1 MLPSQLA
8 ALLTPHS
15 DDSVPVPTL
24 HSGVASADAAL
35 ALALALGLGLG
46 LGLARVI
53 NVATDVRNLV
63 LNLVISF
70 FLFWE
75 KLVVLYV

>member
-24 HSGVASADAAL
+24 HSGVASADAGLAL
-35 ALALALGLGLG
+35 ALALA
-46 LGLARVI
+46 LARVI
-53 NVATDVRNLV
+53 NVATDARNLV